1 MTDNLQRLLN
11 TELPITLHLG
21 LRVAVAD
28 PGQVILLAPLA
39 PNRNHR
45 GTAFAGSLNAIATL
59 AGWSWLTLFL
69 QHHHLAGQVILQ
81 DSSITYLRP
90 VATDFTATCRA
101 PEAANIA
108 RSMAAF
114 HRSGRGRL
122 RLTVELADEAGVAGS
137 FTGRY
142 VAERLKA
149 HPGPTSAP
157 TERE

>member
-21 LRVAVAD
+21 VRVVVAN
-28 PGQVILLAPLA
+28 PEQVILRAPLA

-45 GTAFAGSLNAIATL
+45 GTAFAGSLNALATL

-69 QHHHLAGQVILQ
+69 QHHHLAGQVVLQ
-81 DSSITYLRP
+81 DSSITYARP
-90 VATDFTATCRA
+90 VATAFTATCAA
-101 PEAANIA
+101 PEAATIA
-108 RSMAAF
+108 RFRAAF

-122 RLTVELADEAGVAGS
+122 RLTVELADEAGAAGS

-142 VAERLKA
+142 VAERLTA
-149 HPGPTSAP
+149 PPGAAP
-157 TERE
+157 A

>member
-1 MTDNLQRLLN
+1 MTGDLQQLLN

-28 PGQVILLAPLA
+28 PEQVILRAPLA

-69 QHHHLAGQVILQ
+69 QQHHLAGQVVLQ
-81 DSSITYLRP
+81 DSSIAYARP
-90 VATDFTATCRA
+90 VASDFTATCVA
-101 PEAANIA
+101 PEAGAIT
-108 RSMAAF
+108 RFLAAF

-122 RLTVELADEAGVAGS
+122 RLAAELTDEAGIAGS

-142 VAERLKA
+142 VAERLTA
-149 HPGPTSAP
+149 HPGPTPA
-157 TERE
+157 